1 MFVLVVVFFI
11 FVLFFWLMP
20 ILSRLISKGF
30 SFIDFESTMKFSW
43 SDVII
48 WSRIERDRYSYE
60 CHWIPLL
67 RIKTVIY
74 SDLVGLSHLIV
85 ND

>member
-20 ILSRLISKGF
+20 ILSRLISIGF
-30 SFIDFESTMKFSW
+30 SFMDFESTMKFSW

-48 WSRIERDRYSYE
+48 WSRSERDRYSYE